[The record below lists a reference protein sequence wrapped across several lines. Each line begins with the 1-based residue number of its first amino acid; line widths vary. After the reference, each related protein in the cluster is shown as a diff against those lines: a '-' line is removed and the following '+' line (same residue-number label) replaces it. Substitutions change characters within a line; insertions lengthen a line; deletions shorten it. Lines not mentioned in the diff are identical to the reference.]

1 MIVRRCKKKCSS
13 SVSPRSGRKNQPP
26 FVLFQHPKSG
36 DSLSLLPI
44 TQRSFFL
51 LLYSA
56 VQFRSFQGCSS
67 HPHPLPLPAGRR
79 ASHRPPPS
87 DPLRSTPFK
96 ADLFLTTTGQRWR
109 KTEMRLFTFSAP
121 HYPSSPGLPPPKK
134 KCVCTTLRPP
144 SSFFWAG
151 IYIGARVTSP
161 FSLVIIVISFLALS
175 PSGRPHFW
183 SPVAEASTRRGRGE
197 EAVPCEQ

>member
-134 KCVCTTLRPP
+134 KVCVYYTTAALLFFLGGNIYWCSRHV
-144 SSFFWAG
+144 SFFSGHHRHLLFFGPFPLRKAPLL
-151 IYIGARVTSP
+151 VTSCGG
-161 FSLVIIVISFLALS
+161 LDEK
-175 PSGRPHFW
+175 G
-183 SPVAEASTRRGRGE
+183 ERRGGSS
-197 EAVPCEQ
+197 V